1 MNEDVSDKSTRT
13 SCYLCWNHCWLQ
25 YYMLLSLSC
34 FCFYSSLL
42 FHFSFVW
49 KWHDVKQKEWERN
62 KMKHIMPISIFT
74 IPSASYFLYCP
85 IQTWKIIGKLKEEI
99 YTLFCWTTKK
109 KNNLRVASVN
119 DPITAML
126 HLQGRK
132 TGLWFQCCWFVAV
145 GQGVTHCSLESTLN
159 YKCNNQLW
167 NRVLRI
173 PQSLNKVFMS
183 CFKYNNTC
191 KCFFLCAFFHL
202 MLRT

>member
-13 SCYLCWNHCWLQ
+13 SSLCWNHCCLQ
-25 YYMLLSLSC
+25 YYMLLSLSW

-49 KWHDVKQKEWERN
+49 KWHNVKQKEQESERN
-62 KMKHIMPISIFT
+62 KMKHIMPIYNYIYHSV
-74 IPSASYFLYCP
+74 C
-85 IQTWKIIGKLKEEI
+85 KLLLILSNSNLKNNWEVEGRNLHFI
-99 YTLFCWTTKK
+99 LLNNFK
-109 KNNLRVASVN
+109 KNNLPVASVN
-119 DPITAML
+119 DPIIAML
-126 HLQGRK
+126 YLQGRK
-132 TGLWFQCCWFVAV
+132 TGLWFQCWWFLAV

-183 CFKYNNTC
+183 CFKYNNTRKGVFC
-191 KCFFLCAFFHL
+191 VLFF
-202 MLRT
+202 T